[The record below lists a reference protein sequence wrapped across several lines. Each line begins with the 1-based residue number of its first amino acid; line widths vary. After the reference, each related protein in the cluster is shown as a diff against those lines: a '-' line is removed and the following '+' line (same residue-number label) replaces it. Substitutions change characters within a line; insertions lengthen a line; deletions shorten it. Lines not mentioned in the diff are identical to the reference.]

1 MDNVNELFIS
11 VFSFIGGAGIIS
23 GILLR
28 KFDKM
33 EKKLDRQADAR
44 VKESIVIISGLKAIG
59 HLAEATAIAQRDG
72 KTNGEMKKAMEYYT
86 ESRDELNDYLLRQ
99 SAERNHLRA

>member
-1 MDNVNELFIS
+1 MNELFIS